1 MSFSLWLWL
10 SSRAMGVG
18 ITQVN
23 GFHLVEENSME
34 VARANTQSCWWWML
48 RPHEGEL
55 GIAPTVST
63 TETFPYLCVPQCH
76 GAVGVFWTLLGDIG
90 TSEPVGHD
98 QVTPAH
104 LSISL
109 GLFNPSYTLHQEI
122 SNISPL
128 LTVDL
133 DHYTIWR
140 EGEEIFQI
148 GKNDYT
154 KTQTQHRA
162 WQVQESGRS
171 SV

>member
-1 MSFSLWLWL
+1 MF
-10 SSRAMGVG
+10 
-18 ITQVN
+18 Q
-23 GFHLVEENSME
+23 
-34 VARANTQSCWWWML
+34 
-48 RPHEGEL
+48 PHEREL
-55 GIAPTVST
+55 GIATTVST
-63 TETFPYLCVPQCH
+63 TQTFPYLCIPQCH
-76 GAVGVFWTLLGDIG
+76 GEVSVFWTPLGDIG
-90 TSEPVGHD
+90 TSEPVAHD

-109 GLFNPSYTLHQEI
+109 GLLNPSYTLHQGI

-140 EGEEIFQI
+140 EGEGIFQT
-148 GKNDYT
+148 GNNNYT

-162 WQVQESGRS
+162 WQVQGPGKS